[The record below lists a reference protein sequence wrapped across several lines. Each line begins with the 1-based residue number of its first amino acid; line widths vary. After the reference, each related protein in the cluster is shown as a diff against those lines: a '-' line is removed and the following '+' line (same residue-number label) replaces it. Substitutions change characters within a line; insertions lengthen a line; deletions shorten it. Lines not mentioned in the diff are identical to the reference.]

1 MAVSFPQNLSSA
13 TQAAVMQG
21 YKNASK
27 SIEPLRYPL
36 KKINASDDYLQ
47 ILVVDYVPPGVK
59 TGPTDIILKTS
70 SQTLA
75 ESGNLTRPI
84 YSILLP
90 MPQGISDTNM
100 TDWGDDSLNPLAAI
114 GTQVAETTM
123 TGDPLGAINRLMS
136 QVQNVGAN
144 GQSAAISFMS
154 AMAANNFNANVSG
167 EGLLARSSGQVMN
180 PNMELLFK
188 GVQLRSFNFSFNLAP
203 REEKEAI
210 AVKNIIRAF
219 KKSMAARTGAGKGL
233 FVSSPNI
240 FQLEYRSG
248 NKKHPFLN
256 SFKPCALTNMAVD
269 YTASGAYAT
278 YEDATPVHM
287 KLTLSFQ
294 ELNPIYFSDYN
305 DLTDVGVGY

>member
-1 MAVSFPQNLSSA
+1 MAISFPQNLSSA

-36 KKINASDDYLQ
+36 KKINASDEYLQ

-100 TDWGDDSLNPLAAI
+100 TDWGDDSLNPLAA
-114 GTQVAETTM
+114 GGVQSAETAM
-123 TGDPLGAINRLMS
+123 TGNPLGAINTLLA
-136 QVQNVGAN
+136 QIQNVGAN
-144 GQSAAISFMS
+144 GQSAATAFMS
-154 AMAANNFNANVSG
+154 AMAVNNFNANVSG

-203 REEKEAI
+203 REEREAI

-219 KKSMAARTGAGKGL
+219 KKSMAARTGAGQGL
-233 FVSSPNI
+233 FISSPNI

-294 ELNPIYFSDYN
+294 ELNPVYYSDYA
-305 DLTDVGVGY
+305 DSDIGVGY